1 MKMQITLE
9 AARVLMGYSL
19 REAAEKFGVHYQT
32 LSSWEKN
39 PNKMKGE
46 YIEKIPEIY
55 GVEKNAIFFG
65 TQNEFIRYLRN
76 ENEKNKLNNIM

>member
-1 MKMQITLE
+1 MGMQITLE
-9 AARVLMGYSL
+9 AARALMGYSL

-55 GVEKNAIFFG
+55 GVNKNDIFFG
-65 TQNEFIRYLRN
+65 TQNEFIRYFRN
-76 ENEKNKLNNIM
+76 ENEKNKLNNVT